1 MGSRKS
7 AILPTVESSTRRY
20 HNRPSADQ
28 QDERLVYILLRAGR
42 VLRGIGLLVAEHK
55 GESSISQ
62 LRNPTIKNL
71 VTLSLAKSGIF
82 GDLKSKCLGKFA
94 AGDEKLEFENLMR
107 LTL

>member
-1 MGSRKS
+1 MGSRSS
-7 AILPTVESSTRRY
+7 AILPTVGSSTRR
-20 HNRPSADQ
+20 HDNWPFANQ
-28 QDERLVYILLRAGR
+28 QDEELVSVLLRAGR

-55 GESSISQ
+55 GESSVSQ
-62 LRNPTIKNL
+62 LRNPSIKNL
-71 VTLSLAKSGIF
+71 ITSSLAKSGVF